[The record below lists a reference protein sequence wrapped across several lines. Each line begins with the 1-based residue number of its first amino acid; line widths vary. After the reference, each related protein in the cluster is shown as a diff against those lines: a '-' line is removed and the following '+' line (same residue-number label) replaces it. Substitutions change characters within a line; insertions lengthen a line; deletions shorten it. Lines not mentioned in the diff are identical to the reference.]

1 MKISFWRATLAAML
15 LGASANAAGAETLRF
30 AAQGDITSL
39 DPYVID
45 ETFTSG
51 FLGNIYEGLVRRAA
65 DLSIQ
70 PALAESWEMVEPTR
84 WRFHLRKGVKFHDGS
99 PFTADDVLF
108 SAERVR
114 GGGSDL
120 KNRLSPDTK
129 VVKVD
134 DYTVDFITAKPNPII
149 HYQWGNWYMMS
160 KAWAEKHGDAGP
172 QKSGSG
178 QESYANLNENGTGPF
193 VLKSRELGIKT
204 TLAANPDWW
213 GNATREDNVT
223 DVVFTPIPN
232 SATRVAALLS
242 GEMDVI
248 FPVPVQDVD
257 RIKANPG
264 TSMIVGPELRT
275 VYIFMDQF
283 RDELLYSNIKGKNPL
298 KDHRVREALYRAIDI
313 EAIKSKVMRGMS
325 TPSALMVAPG
335 INGSSPDFT
344 RIAYDPQK
352 SKALLAK
359 AGYPDGFEIG
369 LDCPNDRYVN
379 DEAICLAVTNMFA
392 KVGVKVKLNAQTKSK
407 FFDKVLSPKLDFSL
421 GLIGSTPPSFDSW
434 APLNSLHQCPRLT
447 PQSAIWAESDR
458 DKINA
463 GKSNYGGYCNPEV
476 DKLADQVLAETDPD
490 KRNALIKAAWKITT
504 DDIAYLPLHQQW
516 IAWGVRNGVTLKQ
529 RADDVFDWRYVK
541 IGK

>member
-1 MKISFWRATLAAML
+1 MTITVWRAALAAML
-15 LGASANAAGAETLRF
+15 LGASASAAGAETLRF

-172 QKSGSG
+172 QKSDSG
-178 QESYANLNENGTGPF
+178 KESYANLNENGTGPF
-193 VLKSRELGIKT
+193 VLKSREPGIKT

-213 GNATREDNVT
+213 GNASREDNVT

-313 EAIKSKVMRGMS
+313 EAIKAKVMRGMS

-335 INGSSPDFT
+335 INGSSPDFV
-344 RIAYDPQK
+344 RLAYDPAK
-352 SKALLAK
+352 SKALLAE

-407 FFDKVLSPKLDFSL
+407 FFDKVLAPKLDFSL